1 MSYNFLVRLR
11 ADESGITDLAG
22 NIWNVG
28 SGIKLGTGLLSDTKK
43 SIVFGGDSNSLLT
56 ASINNSLGDG
66 DFTFSC
72 WCYLENVYAG
82 IASGGGVTLNTYH
95 PSGR

>member
-1 MSYNFLVRLR
+1 MSYNVLVRLR

-43 SIVFGGDSNSLLT
+43 NIVF

-82 IASGGGVTLNTYH
+82 IASTVGGCI
-95 PSGR
+95 R

>member
-43 SIVFGGDSNSLLT
+43 SIVFGGDSIQTLYVS
-56 ASINNSLGDG
+56 
-66 DFTFSC
+66 
-72 WCYLENVYAG
+72 E
-82 IASGGGVTLNTYH
+82 GGGVLSSVRNI
-95 PSGR
+95 SKSSR